1 MKLKVAVATKGPK
14 GLMDE
19 VSYEFGRAR
28 TFTVIDL
35 EDDQVKNVKVIDNPA
50 ASYEHGAG
58 PIVVKMLADMK
69 IEVVIAGEFG
79 PGASVLLKDKNIR
92 TVKVEAG
99 TNVSRAMSII
109 R

>member
-1 MKLKVAVATKGPK
+1 MKFKVAVATKGPK

-19 VSYEFGRAR
+19 VSCEFGRAR

-35 EDDQVKNVKVIDNPA
+35 EDDQVKNVKVVDSPA

-58 PIVVKMLADMK
+58 PIVAKMLADMK
-69 IEVVIAGEFG
+69 IEVVVAGEFG
-79 PGASVLLKDKNIR
+79 PGASVFLKDKNIR
-92 TVKVEAG
+92 AAKVEAG
-99 TNVSRAMSII
+99 TNVSRAVSIV

>member
-1 MKLKVAVATKGPK
+1 
-14 GLMDE
+14 MDE

-28 TFTVIDL
+28 TFTMIDL
-35 EDDQVKNVKVIDNPA
+35 EDDQVKNVKVVDNPA

-69 IEVVIAGEFG
+69 TEVVVAGEFG
-79 PGASVLLKDKNIR
+79 PGALVFLKDKNIR
-92 TVKVEAG
+92 AAKVKAG
-99 TNVSRAMSII
+99 TNVSQAVSII